1 MNLHLDIHSKKRLAS
16 NYLNIDPFTVKL
28 TLIHIYLQQT
38 HVTIKVARAF
48 QKKVIRSQ
56 PNLVENKI
64 MMLQTCR
71 DNKNDNRPTRFHFIK
86 PHI

>member
-38 HVTIKVARAF
+38 YVTI
-48 QKKVIRSQ
+48 
-56 PNLVENKI
+56 N
-64 MMLQTCR
+64 
-71 DNKNDNRPTRFHFIK
+71 
-86 PHI
+86 